1 VDRIDPLTGA
11 PIPFHRNEKRR
22 VEKKGEIKRDFRS
35 FVRSVDEADSMLDLP
50 DIPDGAD
57 LEGILDEIHQ
67 AGERLSEDPG
77 MKNVL
82 AYKRIVKAFLRY
94 VVKNTRRIEHQEGAR
109 LSIFKAPKRYTLIS
123 VVDKKLEQ
131 LAAGIL
137 QNQSDKLEILKKVE
151 EIQGLLVDLT
161 G

>member
-1 VDRIDPLTGA
+1 MDRVDPLTGA
-11 PIPFHRNEKRR
+11 PIPFHRNGKRR
-22 VEKKGEIKRDFRS
+22 VEKKERIKRDFRS
-35 FVRSVDEADSMLDLP
+35 LIQGTDDAGAVDLP
-50 DIPDGAD
+50 EISDGTD

-77 MKNVL
+77 MKNIL
-82 AYKRIVKAFLRY
+82 AYKGIVKAFIRY
-94 VVKNTRRIEHQEGAR
+94 VVKNTRQIEHQEGAR

-131 LAAGIL
+131 LAVGIL
-137 QNQSDKLEILKKVE
+137 QNQADKLEILKKVE

>member
-1 VDRIDPLTGA
+1 MDRIDPLTGA
-11 PIPFHRNEKRR
+11 PIPFHQNEKRR
-22 VEKKGEIKRDFRS
+22 VGKKGEIKNDFRS
-35 FVRSVDEADSMLDLP
+35 FVQSADDAGYIDLP
-50 DIPDGAD
+50 EIPDDAD

-82 AYKRIVKAFLRY
+82 AYKRIVKAFIRY
-94 VVKNTRRIEHQEGAR
+94 VVKNTRQIEHQEGAR

-137 QNQSDKLEILKKVE
+137 QNQADKLEILKKVE

>member
-1 VDRIDPLTGA
+1 MDRIDPLTGA
-11 PIPFHRNEKRR
+11 PIPFYRNEKRR
-22 VEKKGEIKRDFRS
+22 VEKKGAVKKDFGS
-35 FVRSVDEADSMLDLP
+35 FVQSADDAGSLEISAFP
-50 DIPDGAD
+50 DDTD
-57 LEGILDEIHQ
+57 LEEILDEIHQ
-67 AGERLSEDPG
+67 AGERLTDDPG

-82 AYKRIVKAFLRY
+82 AYKRIVKAFIGY
-94 VVKNTRRIEHQEGAR
+94 VVKNSRQIEHQDGAR

-123 VVDKKLEQ
+123 IIDRKLEQ

-137 QNQSDKLEILKKVE
+137 QNQTEKLEILKKVE